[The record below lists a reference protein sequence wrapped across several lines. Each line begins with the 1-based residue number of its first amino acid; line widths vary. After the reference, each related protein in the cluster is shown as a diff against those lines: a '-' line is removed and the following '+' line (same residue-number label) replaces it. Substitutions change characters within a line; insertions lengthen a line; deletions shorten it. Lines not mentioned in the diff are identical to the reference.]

1 MCNLNEIDLKELVQK
16 QLEISNLT
24 SVSTYNYVNSINS
37 LLRDC
42 RNQALSFSLIADLR
56 SRCNLLTK
64 IETKSMTEYYI
75 DFLDDILMDRASR
88 PARNITL
95 NCPYCGGKAT
105 LKDSSLIYRGTSHGN
120 VYLCENHN
128 DTCDAYVAVHK
139 GDNLPLGTLA
149 NTQTRAARQ
158 KVHSIIDKLW
168 KEYGFARSDVYKQLA
183 SYLGLKPT
191 QCHIGH
197 FDELQCASAISFTK
211 QIIC

>member
-88 PARNITL
+88 PAKEHYTKLPVLWRKGNI
-95 NCPYCGGKAT
+95 K
-105 LKDSSLIYRGTSHGN
+105 RF
-120 VYLCENHN
+120 E
-128 DTCDAYVAVHK
+128 
-139 GDNLPLGTLA
+139 
-149 NTQTRAARQ
+149 
-158 KVHSIIDKLW
+158 
-168 KEYGFARSDVYKQLA
+168 
-183 SYLGLKPT
+183 SYLSW
-191 QCHIGH
+191 H
-197 FDELQCASAISFTK
+197 
-211 QIIC
+211 